1 MKLGDERFRRRQGHV
16 SGEFG
21 LCLLGKDGKRRGLI
35 LAEGAGK
42 TRKDRRCDAGAAV
55 FRFNPAGAV
64 YFICEPSK
72 LFMATGRRV

>member
-1 MKLGDERFRRRQGHV
+1 MLAANLACV
-16 SGEFG
+16 SWEKT
-21 LCLLGKDGKRRGLI
+21 GKG
-35 LAEGAGK
+35 GALFSLKAPEKQGK
-42 TRKDRRCDAGAAV
+42 TAAATPGAAV